1 MGCISPHDGTGHRIY
16 KEKIMDILSE
26 VLIAVL
32 AVAIFLIGAG
42 CCLFITSAILKM
54 LLLDD

>member
-1 MGCISPHDGTGHRIY
+1 
-16 KEKIMDILSE
+16 MDILSE

>member
-1 MGCISPHDGTGHRIY
+1 
-16 KEKIMDILSE
+16 MDILSD
-26 VLIAVL
+26 VLIGVL

-42 CCLFITSAILKM
+42 CCLFIASAILKV